1 MINPVLDKLAD
12 YPFDRLRH
20 LLSGIEPPTNQNPI
34 IMSLGEPQHEPPSFV
49 VDVISRHAN
58 EWGKYPPVI
67 GTPDLLNA
75 VVEWLGN
82 RYRLADGFVEPT
94 RHVVAVNGT
103 KEALYMVG
111 DLCVPRNILGQR
123 PAVLI
128 PNPFYQ
134 VYMGAAVV
142 RDAEPVYLPATKT
155 TGFLPDFQSLDPQLL
170 ARCAL
175 VYLCSPANPQ
185 GTIADITY
193 LREAVELA
201 LRYDFVL
208 AVDECYAEIYDTLQP
223 PGILQACQDING
235 PLTNILAF
243 HSLSKRSS
251 APGLRS
257 GFVVGDPK
265 LVAGLKMIRNYGGA
279 AIPGPLMA
287 ASAALWRD
295 EPHVEINRT
304 KYRQKFDTADQ
315 ILKNKFEY
323 YRPMGGFFAWLNVG
337 DGEAAA
343 QKLWSDAG
351 IRVIPGKYLS
361 KKDSNGSN
369 PGDEYIRIALV
380 HDPDLISEALRR
392 LINNLQ

>member
-1 MINPVLDKLAD
+1 MFNQVLNKLTD

-20 LLSGIEPPTNQNPI
+20 LLNGIEPPENQKPV
-34 IMSLGEPQHEPPSFV
+34 IMSLGEPQHDPPSLV
-49 VDVISRHAN
+49 GEVIARHAN

-67 GTPDLLNA
+67 GSPDLLNA
-75 VVEWLGN
+75 ITDWLGS
-82 RYRLADGFVEPT
+82 RYQLVDGFIEPS
-94 RHVVAVNGT
+94 RHLVAVNGT

-111 DLCVPRNILGQR
+111 DLCIPRNKSGQQ
-123 PAVLI
+123 PTVLI

-142 RDAEPVYLPATKT
+142 RDAEPVYLPATKK
-155 TGFLPDFQSLDPQLL
+155 TGFLPDFKSINPQIL

-185 GTIADITY
+185 GTIAEIKY

-208 AVDECYAEIYDTLQP
+208 AVDECYAEIYDTVQP
-223 PGILQACQDING
+223 PGILQACQNVNES
-235 PLTNILAF
+235 LTNILAF
-243 HSLSKRSS
+243 HSLSKRSN

-257 GFVVGDPK
+257 GFVAGDPK
-265 LVAGLKMIRNYGGA
+265 LVAGLKVLRNYGGA

-295 EPHVEINRT
+295 EPHVEENRK
-304 KYRQKFDTADQ
+304 KYRKKFDIADQ
-315 ILKNKFEY
+315 ILENKFEY
-323 YRPMGGFFAWLNVG
+323 YRPMGGFYAWLNVG
-337 DGEAAA
+337 DGETAARR
-343 QKLWSDAG
+343 LWSEAG
-351 IRVIPGKYLS
+351 IKVIPGKFLS
-361 KKDSNGSN
+361 KSGSNGSS

-380 HDPDLISEALRR
+380 HDPSFLSDALRR
-392 LINNLQ
+392 LNNKL